1 MIGMH
6 AIIYSTAAE
15 KDRKFFKDVL
25 GLSSVDAGDGWL
37 IFALPPAEIAVHPDK
52 RGGFA
57 ALYFMCKDIRTT
69 LAELRRMHMKVVRD
83 VSDQGCGLLAYVALP
98 SGAELGIC
106 EPRHA
111 TAISKRRE

>member
-1 MIGMH
+1 MIGVH

-37 IFALPPAEIAVHPDK
+37 IFALPPAEIAVHPDERGK
-52 RGGFA
+52 RA
-57 ALYFMCKDIRTT
+57 ELYLMSRDIKTT
-69 LAELRRMHMKVVRD
+69 LAGLRRRRVKVIHD
-83 VSDQGCGLLAYVALP
+83 VSDQGWGLLAYIALP
-98 SGAELGIC
+98 SGADLGIY

-111 TAISKRRE
+111 TAISKRRK